1 MKKNMNKQTVIHKIL
16 KDELTSEEEKE
27 LLNSSS
33 GRLQSQWDRAV
44 DMPYAD
50 SFDGGR
56 ALAKITSAIWEN
68 SHLRMLRYYKIYSV
82 AASVLLVCMLG
93 SMAWLYQKA
102 TEQPDEMYVMV
113 CGRQTVDSVTLP
125 DGTRVLISSGS
136 RLTYPKTFKGSQR
149 KVQLSGQAFFDV
161 VKDKEKP
168 FIVQTDQ
175 MEVMALGT
183 AFEVFSFDKASD
195 GETVLL
201 NGKVKVTMAE
211 ASVQKQAEYILYPNQ
226 KLSVAQDGEV
236 RIEKVD
242 ADKYSGWRSKGCLS
256 FENEKLTMII
266 PRLERWYKKKIVCD
280 KRVADSYRFTFTIAD
295 ESWDD
300 VLRMLCKTSPLSYHE
315 AEGVYT
321 IKKK

>member
-1 MKKNMNKQTVIHKIL
+1 MKNMNKQTAIHKIL
-16 KDELTSEEEKE
+16 NDELTSEEEKE

-33 GRLQSQWDRAV
+33 RRLQSEWDRAA

-50 SFDGGR
+50 SVNGDG
-56 ALAKITSAIWEN
+56 AFTKITNMIWK
-68 SHLRMLRYYKIYSV
+68 SPHLRILRYYKIYSV
-82 AASVLLVCMLG
+82 VASVLLICMLG
-93 SMAWLYQKA
+93 SAAWLYQKA

-125 DGTRVLISSGS
+125 DGTQVLISSGS

-149 KVQLSGQAFFDV
+149 KVQLFGQAFFDV
-161 VKDKEKP
+161 AKDKEKP

-183 AFEVFSFDKASD
+183 AFEVFSFDKASN

-201 NGKVKVTMAE
+201 NGKVKVTMTETPAR
-211 ASVQKQAEYILYPNQ
+211 KQAEYTLLPNQ
-226 KLSVAQDGEV
+226 KLSVTQDGEV
-236 RIEKVD
+236 QIEKVD

-280 KRVADSYRFTFTIAD
+280 KQLAEAYRFSFTID
-295 ESWDD
+295 EESCSD
-300 VLRMLCKTSPLSYHE
+300 VLRMLSKTSPLSCRE
-315 AEGVYT
+315 EEGVYI
-321 IKKK
+321 IKKRK